1 MRKYGKCEIESS
13 IIVTRGEDETEIDV
27 TIIGTYYPGLK
38 GRRHLANGD
47 PGYPDEPSDAE
58 LLHAYVNGVE
68 FELTDEEVDKAIEA
82 LIEKAEE
89 PQYEDEEG

>member
-1 MRKYGKCEIESS
+1 MKNRKYQVEATLTVI
-13 IIVTRGEDETEIDV
+13 RGEDEAEIEV
-27 TIIGTYYPGLK
+27 TIIGTYYLGLK

-47 PGYPDEPSDAE
+47 PGYPDEPSEAD

-68 FELTDEEVDKAIEA
+68 FELTDLEVDKAIEA